1 MRPSLQLRSSLR
13 KFLLLIAALLC
24 GWWARGVHIMPVMAQ
39 DGDGSANR
47 SAGENGLAFQLSG
60 IGPDTAL
67 TVWNA
72 SNRTLYVYQGAVM
85 GHSNVNCTYSFKIE
99 RPGAP
104 IQRQNC
110 PVGSLFPPR

>member
-1 MRPSLQLRSSLR
+1 MRFRSLLCNS
-13 KFLLLIAALLC
+13 LLLLAVGTC
-24 GWWARGVHIMPVMAQ
+24 GWWARGVHVPPVLAQ
-39 DGDGSANR
+39 SGEGRNSGDG
-47 SAGENGLAFQLSG
+47 GLAFQLSG

-72 SNRTLYVYQGAVM
+72 SNRTLYVYQGAVQ
-85 GHSNVNCTYSFKIE
+85 GNSSVNCTYSFKIE

-110 PVGSLFPPR
+110 PVGSLFPSR

>member
-1 MRPSLQLRSSLR
+1 MRFRSLLFNSLV
-13 KFLLLIAALLC
+13 LLAVGAC
-24 GWWARGVHIMPVMAQ
+24 GWWVRGVHLPPVLAQ
-39 DGDGSANR
+39 GGDGGSNR
-47 SAGENGLAFQLSG
+47 NSGDGGLAFQLSG

-72 SNRTLYVYQGAVM
+72 SNRTLYVYQGAVL
-85 GHSNVNCTYSFKIE
+85 GNSSVNCTYSFKIE

-110 PVGSLFPPR
+110 PVGSLFPSR